1 MRAILVDHADFF
13 NLNQFPIGRRLYTF
27 HRVYELAH
35 ALPAPSVEALV
46 IEAIAW
52 DEKTYTLEQ
61 RWATKRRS
69 GKPSA
74 KQTRDQKAL
83 QQLDIRLDK
92 TLTALRDAGEALTRG
107 ADEVEDKDLIADV
120 EHLLHAIFPNGVAA
134 VTSAPYDVELVAVR
148 TIVGKL
154 QGELA
159 PLVQKLGLTLNAE
172 RVVSL
177 AEKYDAA
184 LKAVDD
190 LDFGVVRAARERG
203 QNYLLRI
210 VARVLATYDEPTEDH
225 AQKRGALLAPVVK
238 QNEAIRH
245 HIRTRRSAPDVDP
258 KTGEEHL
265 PEEAPPG
272 GGPQETTSTTGG

>member
-1 MRAILVDHADFF
+1 MFVDHADFF
-13 NLNQFPIGRRLYTF
+13 SLNQFPIGRRLYTF
-27 HRVYELAH
+27 YRVYDIAK
-35 ALPAPSVEALV
+35 ALPAASIEALAA
-46 IEAIAW
+46 EAIAW
-52 DEKTYTLEQ
+52 DEKTYALEQ

-74 KQTRDQKAL
+74 KQLRDQNAV

-92 TLTALRDAGEALTRG
+92 ALTALRDAGEALTRG

-120 EHLLHAIFPNGVAA
+120 ESFLHAIFPNGVAA
-134 VTSAPYDVELVAVR
+134 VTSAAYDVELVAVK

-154 QGELA
+154 KGDLA
-159 PLVQKLGLTLNAE
+159 PLVQKLGLSLNAE
-172 RVVSL
+172 RIASL

-184 LKAVDD
+184 LKAVDN
-190 LDFGVVRAARERG
+190 LDFGAVKAARERG

-210 VARVLATYDEPTEDH
+210 VARVLAAYDEPTEDH

-245 HIRTRRSAPDVDP
+245 HIRTRRSAPDVNP
-258 KTGEEHL
+258 KTGEEEL
-265 PEEAPPG
+265 PEETTAPGSPE
-272 GGPQETTSTTGG
+272 ETPAGTGG